1 MLDAAIIVLY
11 FAIIIAIGFHAYR
24 KRRASDSNGFF
35 VAGRSGGVLLIA
47 GSLCATFIGSSVVI
61 GMVGRGYRMGLPG
74 TWWLLVGAIGLAI
87 LGLFLAKKVRR
98 VSLYTLPEL
107 VEKQY
112 GGKAG
117 LVASLVI
124 VVSWIYVCAAQITAA
139 GTVLNALLPSWDI
152 TALMAICA
160 AVFVVYTVLGGQYS
174 IIRTDFF
181 QFGILIVGILVTLGL
196 VLSEVGGVGGLKAS
210 LPSNYFSF
218 PVNESFKWYD
228 WVVMLILTGSVY
240 VVGPDIYSRLFCA
253 RDEKV
258 ARTSTLSA
266 SLVAIPIAFIIV
278 LIGMGAKVLYPDL
291 ITSAASAVRDSEG
304 AFPMIIQNLLPVGIS
319 GLVVAALLAAI
330 MSSADTVLLTTST
343 ILGVDVYGKAF
354 ARADERRKLLIS
366 RIGVLVIGGLAFFVA
381 TQSKGIINAL
391 YNAYIIFTS
400 GIVIPVVAGFY
411 KDKLK
416 VNSYGALAAIA
427 GGGGTA
433 LGIKLAG
440 VQNLEL
446 LGFGVCAILLF
457 SVSWLTGGMKK

>member
-24 KRRASDSNGFF
+24 KRRASDSSGFF

-47 GSLCATFIGSSVVI
+47 GSLCATFMGSSVVI
-61 GMVGRGYRMGLPG
+61 GMVGSGYSMGLPG
-74 TWWLLVGAIGLAI
+74 AWWLLVGAIGLVI
-87 LGLFLAKKVRR
+87 LGLFLAKKVRKIG
-98 VSLYTLPEL
+98 LYTLPEL

-112 GGKAG
+112 GSKAG
-117 LVASLVI
+117 LIASLVI
-124 VVSWIYVCAAQITAA
+124 AVSWIAICAAQIIAA
-139 GTVLNALLPSWDI
+139 GKVLNVLVPSWDLN
-152 TALMAICA
+152 ALMAICA
-160 AVFVVYTVLGGQYS
+160 TVFVIYTVLGGQYS

-181 QFGILIVGILVTLGL
+181 QFGILIVGMLVTMGF
-196 VLSEVGGVGGLKAS
+196 VLSEAGGIGGLKAA
-210 LPSNYFSF
+210 LPPAHFSF
-218 PVNESFKWYD
+218 PVNESFGWYD
-228 WVVMLILTGSVY
+228 LVLYLILTGSVY
-240 VVGPDIYSRLFCA
+240 VVGPDMYSRLFCA

-258 ARTSTLSA
+258 ARKAALSA
-266 SLVAIPIAFIIV
+266 AGMAIPIAFVIV
-278 LIGMGAKVLYPDL
+278 LIGIGAAALYPN
-291 ITSAASAVRDSEG
+291 IAPEQ
-304 AFPMIIQNLLPVGIS
+304 AFPTVIQNLLPVGVS
-319 GLVVAALLAAI
+319 GLVIAALLAAL
-330 MSSADTVLLTTST
+330 MSSADTVILTTSA

-354 ARADERRKLLIS
+354 PHANERRKLIVS
-366 RIGVLVIGGLAFFVA
+366 KICVIVIGVFALLVAMHM
-381 TQSKGIINAL
+381 KGIINTLL
-391 YNAYIIFTS
+391 YSYTIFTS